1 VGSLWKNWKRGL
13 QVVVGLHTRSETGVG
28 ASLSYVNGTEQFK
41 TAVQAVCP
49 YAGWNV
55 RLGHAV
61 HGVAGLLSASM
72 KPGRHAVHTV
82 VFPGE

>member
-1 VGSLWKNWKRGL
+1 MNWKRGL
-13 QVVVGLHTRSETGVG
+13 QVVVGLHTRSEAGVG
-28 ASLSYVNGTEQFK
+28 ATLSYVNGIEQLK
-41 TAVQAVCP
+41 STAVQAVRP